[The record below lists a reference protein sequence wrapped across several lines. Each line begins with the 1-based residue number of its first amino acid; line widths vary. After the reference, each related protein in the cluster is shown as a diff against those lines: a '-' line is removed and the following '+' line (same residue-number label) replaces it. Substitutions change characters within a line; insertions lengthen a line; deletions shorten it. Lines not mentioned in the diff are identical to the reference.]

1 MAEAA
6 SRTTNE
12 MAQEIE
18 LLRSQL
24 AEAQEVIRAIQS
36 GDVDA
41 VVVSGPEGEQVFTLK
56 GAEYAY
62 RALVEAMNEGAASL
76 APDGTVL
83 YSNQR
88 LADLCGLPIQ
98 RIVGGRAMHL
108 LHDDESRAEF
118 EAMLA
123 AALDGQAAKCE
134 CILNSGGGGSIPVY
148 LSIGRLKGDEPAALC
163 MVVTDLSEQKR
174 QRELLA
180 AEESL
185 RKHAELLKLSYDA
198 IIIWR
203 LDGGI
208 ESWNIGAQRLYG
220 FTEGE
225 ALGCITHELLR
236 TAHPRPWEEI
246 QAELFQKG
254 SWEGELRHC
263 DRDGREIVV
272 SARKQIIEAADG
284 TKRVLETNRDITE
297 RKRAE
302 EELQRSKERLELA
315 VEVASL
321 GEWEVNL
328 VDLSASHSERHAH
341 IFGYEMPSG
350 DWSLQKFCD
359 HVLPEHREDLK
370 CYLENCLSGGKL
382 DFEVPIRR
390 LDGEVRWV
398 WVCGRTWPYNGK
410 PTRMFGTVMD
420 ITERKRVEQA
430 MIQSE
435 KLASV
440 GRMASSIAH
449 EINNPLEIIG
459 NAVFLAIT
467 NEGISEEAKSYLELA
482 TQELDRVTHITRQ
495 TLAFH
500 RSEKKPAPI
509 DLREC
514 TEGLLKLF
522 TPRLNAR
529 GIDVEKRYGGVGLIL
544 ANSGEIQQ
552 VISNLLT
559 NSMDAI
565 LEHGVIRLRTSSSIG
580 LNGLKGVRFT
590 IADNG
595 VGIPRDRLKQIF
607 EAFFTTKEMVGT
619 GLGLWVSKQ
628 ILEKYGARIQVR
640 SKLGR
645 GTVISIV
652 FPPR

>member
-1 MAEAA
+1 LDEDAREQIRNTGVHRPYEKEFFRKDG
-6 SRTTNE
+6 SRVWG
-12 MAQEIE
+12 
-18 LLRSQL
+18 LFS
-24 AEAQEVIRAIQS
+24 
-36 GDVDA
+36 A
-41 VVVSGPEGEQVFTLK
+41 VAWEDN
-56 GAEYAY
+56 
-62 RALVEAMNEGAASL
+62 RNEGVSF
-76 APDGTVL
+76 
-83 YSNQR
+83 
-88 LADLCGLPIQ
+88 
-98 RIVGGRAMHL
+98 IV
-108 LHDDESRAEF
+108 
-118 EAMLA
+118 
-123 AALDGQAAKCE
+123 
-134 CILNSGGGGSIPVY
+134 
-148 LSIGRLKGDEPAALC
+148 
-163 MVVTDLSEQKR
+163 
-174 QRELLA
+174 
-180 AEESL
+180 
-185 RKHAELLKLSYDA
+185 
-198 IIIWR
+198 
-203 LDGGI
+203 
-208 ESWNIGAQRLYG
+208 
-220 FTEGE
+220 
-225 ALGCITHELLR
+225 
-236 TAHPRPWEEI
+236 
-246 QAELFQKG
+246 
-254 SWEGELRHC
+254 
-263 DRDGREIVV
+263 
-272 SARKQIIEAADG
+272 
-284 TKRVLETNRDITE
+284 DITE

-350 DWSLQKFCD
+350 EWSLQKFCD

-370 CYLENCLSGGKL
+370 RHLENCLSGGKL

-390 LDGEVRWV
+390 VDGEVRWI
-398 WVCGRTWPYNGK
+398 WVRGRTWPDKGK

-467 NEGISEEAKSYLELA
+467 NTGIPEEAKSYLRLA

-500 RSEKKPAPI
+500 RSEKKPVPV

-514 TEGLLKLF
+514 TEDLLKLF
-522 TPRLNAR
+522 VPRLNSR
-529 GIDVEKRYGGVGLIL
+529 GIVVETRYSGVRPIL
-544 ANSGEIQQ
+544 ANSGEVQQ
-552 VISNLLT
+552 VISNLLA

-565 LEHGVIRLRTSSSIG
+565 LNHGVIRIRVSPSIG
-580 LNGLKGVRFT
+580 LNGSSGVRFT

-595 VGIPRDRLKQIF
+595 VGIPPDRLKRIF

-628 ILEKYGARIQVR
+628 ILEKYGATIEVR
-640 SKLGR
+640 SKLGS

-652 FPPR
+652 FPPGQEGTQA